1 MLKQED
7 KQKHIWYSFA
17 IFIGCTFVFSVVS
30 SFFLTLT
37 VGVGK
42 EIWDRYYGSGFCW
55 YDMIA
60 NMIGIILGGFVLA
73 VQAFYVSYMSAILSQ
88 G

>member
-1 MLKQED
+1 MLRQED
-7 KQKHIWYSFA
+7 KQKHIWYSFF
-17 IFIGCTFVFSVVS
+17 IFIGCNFLFSVVVA
-30 SFFLTLT
+30 FFLTLS

-60 NMIGIILGGFVLA
+60 NMVGIFLGGLVLA
-73 VQAFYVSYMSAILSQ
+73 IKAIYVNYFSAISS
-88 G
+88 